1 MVVEHGRARYSAFM
15 TIAPYGAWVS
25 PLTSDA
31 LTGRSIGLSALRVD
45 GHALYWLESRPSE
58 AGRSTLMRW
67 TAEAELAELTPA
79 PFDVGTRVH
88 EYGGGAYSVAQGRII
103 FSDKRDGAVWLIEPG
118 AEPRQIAAVG
128 DCRYADFNWDSGRRR
143 VLAIREDHRG
153 CAPNAPAAAI
163 VALALDPPD
172 PSRNDGIVLHQGPDF
187 LAAPR
192 LDLTGNNLAWIE
204 WDHPDMPWDA
214 TRLVVADMDPAGGIA
229 ASLQIAG
236 EHRASILQ
244 PEWQTDNT
252 LIFSSDHSG
261 WWRLYRWRRE
271 SGETAILSPDGV
283 EIGGPAWN
291 LAAIHF
297 VWLAESRILCGAVIG
312 GRRLAAI
319 INDGSLE
326 LLPLDA
332 VAQSP
337 VPFEGGLA
345 AIITPRD
352 APPGIVWTR
361 DDRTLSVLRS
371 SGPAILPREDVAKG
385 EAIQFPTGDGVTAHA
400 FFYPPTNPNFVAPA
414 DTKPPLIVLS
424 HGGPTAMTSD
434 ALSLAVQWWTS
445 RGLAVVDVNYRG
457 SSGYGR
463 AYRESLNGDWG
474 VADVDDCIAAARHL
488 ATTGR
493 VDPARMAIRG
503 GSAGGFTVLAA
514 LTRSDLFKAGASLYG
529 IADLA
534 LLARDTHKFESRYL
548 DRLVGPLPD
557 AAALYR
563 DRSPLYHI
571 DKLTAPIIFFQGLE
585 DRVVPPNQA
594 ETMVNAMADRGLP
607 VAYYTFSGEGHG
619 FRRAETIRR
628 VLELELDFYGKIFG
642 FTPAALTEKVAF
654 FSNTRGI

>member
-1 MVVEHGRARYSAFM
+1 MI
-15 TIAPYGAWVS
+15 IAPYGTWVS

-31 LTGRSIGLSALRVD
+31 LTGRSIGFSALRAD
-45 GHALYWLESRPSE
+45 ENALYWLESRPSE

-67 TAEAELAELTPA
+67 TAAVGLAELTQA

-88 EYGGGAYSVAQGRII
+88 EYGGGAYSVAQGRIV
-103 FSDKRDGAVWLIEPG
+103 FSDKRDGAVFLIEPG
-118 AEPRQIAAVG
+118 SEPRLIAAIG
-128 DCRYADFNWDSGRRR
+128 DCRYADFSWDAARHR

-153 CAPNAPAAAI
+153 CAPNAPCAAI
-163 VALALDPPD
+163 VALELDPPD
-172 PSRNDGIVLHQGPDF
+172 PTLNDGVVLHQGPDF
-187 LAAPR
+187 LAGPR
-192 LDLTGNNLAWIE
+192 LDPTGSHLAWIE
-204 WDHPDMPWDA
+204 WNHPDMPWDA
-214 TRLVVADMDPAGGIA
+214 THLMVADLDSVGKIA
-229 ASLQIAG
+229 VAQQIAKD
-236 EHRASILQ
+236 ERASIIQ
-244 PEWQTDNT
+244 AEWQIDGT
-252 LIFSSDHSG
+252 LLFSSDRSG
-261 WWRLYRWRRE
+261 WWRLYRWHRD
-271 SGETAILSPDGV
+271 SGAIAVLSPDGV

-291 LAAIHF
+291 LAPCHF
-297 VWLAESRILCGAVIG
+297 VTLPDGEIVCSVVVG
-312 GRRLAAI
+312 GRRLAARVA
-319 INDGSLE
+319 DGSIE

-337 VPFEGGLA
+337 VPFEGGLV

-352 APPGIVWTR
+352 APPAIVLTQ
-361 DDRTLSVLRS
+361 DDTTLTVLRS
-371 SGPAILPREDVAKG
+371 SGPVILAPEHVARG
-385 EAIQFPTGDGVTAHA
+385 EAIQFPTGDGLTAHA
-400 FFYPPTNPNFVAPA
+400 FFYPPTNPGFAAPP

-434 ALSLAVQWWTS
+434 ALSLAIQWWTS

-463 AYRESLNGDWG
+463 AYRDSLNGEWG
-474 VADVDDCIAAARHL
+474 VADVEDCIAAARYL
-488 ATTGR
+488 AKTGR
-493 VDPARMAIRG
+493 VDAARMAIRG

-548 DRLVGPLPD
+548 DRLVGPLPS

-563 DRSPLYHI
+563 DRSPLHQI
-571 DKLTAPIIFFQGLE
+571 DKLTAPIIFFHGLE

-594 ETMVNAMADRGLP
+594 ETMVTAMADRGLP
-607 VAYYTFSGEGHG
+607 VAYYTFPGEGHG

-642 FTPAALTEKVAF
+642 FTPIGLTETAEL
-654 FSNTRGI
+654 FSNTQDS